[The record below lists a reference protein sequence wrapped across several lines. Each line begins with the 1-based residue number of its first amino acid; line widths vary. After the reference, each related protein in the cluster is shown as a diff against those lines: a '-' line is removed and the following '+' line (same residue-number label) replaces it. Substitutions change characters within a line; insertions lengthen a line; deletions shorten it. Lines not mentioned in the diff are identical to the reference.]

1 MSRSHF
7 AATTSHENADLDW
20 AFDDNLDT
28 QWRSGAEQNGTEWI
42 ELQLDR
48 PRNLGL
54 VRFDMGSGSTVTD
67 FPRRVLIESSD
78 DGREFRELY
87 EGDVLTQLL
96 QGLVQDADRTPIAI
110 VLPNNDTV
118 TLRIRQTGQ
127 SSSWWSISELSLW
140 ER

>member
-1 MSRSHF
+1 VVT
-7 AATTSHENADLDW
+7 ASHENADLDW

-28 QWRSGAEQNGTEWI
+28 LWQSGAEQNGTEWI
-42 ELQLDR
+42 EMRLDR
-48 PRNLGL
+48 PRNIGL
-54 VRFDMGSGSTVTD
+54 VRFDMGAADSITD
-67 FPRRVLIESSD
+67 FPRRVLIESSH

-110 VLPNNDTV
+110 VLPDNDTV

-127 SSSWWSISELSLW
+127 AINWWSISELSIW